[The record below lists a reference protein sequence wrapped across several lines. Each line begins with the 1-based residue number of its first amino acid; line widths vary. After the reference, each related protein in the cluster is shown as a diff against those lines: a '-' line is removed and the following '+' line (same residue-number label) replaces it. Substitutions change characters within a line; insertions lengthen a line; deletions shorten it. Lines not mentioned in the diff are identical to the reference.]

1 MNNYEKNLQ
10 TLIGKVEGSIDM
22 GWDEVCDY
30 IGADVHPDSL
40 RKAFATTEYG
50 GYSVAKYLMDKT
62 ANELTEDMI
71 ASLEKKK
78 VEEYKERVRLQDAR
92 REYNKELRAEARYES
107 LREILQE
114 AIYNGEVLFP
124 SNSKFGEKHLKIKDK
139 MPKSAILMLS
149 DWHYGAICDSQ
160 WNYYDTSVAKERA
173 EQIINKT
180 IKYILKMGITDL
192 VVEIN
197 GDMVEGAINVGNRVA
212 SEESVVEQIINVSK
226 LLAKCISTLKPYVQ
240 SLKVVT
246 TLGNHGR
253 LTARK
258 KDQADERENFEMLIP
273 EFLRLTLDD
282 DIQIITSQG
291 LDFVKYEFGDKVIC
305 LSHGHHDKVNSVLEN
320 MVKVYKVIPTEI
332 HLGHYHHASDLNDSD
347 IHIVVNGGL
356 KGIDDFGL
364 KAMRCTT
371 KPSQNLIIYG
381 EDRMV
386 VELVVD

>member
-10 TLIGKVEGSIDM
+10 TLIGKVEGSVDM
-22 GWDEVCDY
+22 DWSEVCDY
-30 IGADVHPDSL
+30 IGVDVHPDSL

-50 GYSVAKYLMDKT
+50 GYNVAKYLMDKT
-62 ANELTEDMI
+62 ANELTEDML

-92 REYNKELRAEARYES
+92 REYNKELRAEARYEA
-107 LREILQE
+107 LRETLQE
-114 AIYNGEVLFP
+114 TLHNGESLFA
-124 SNSKFGEKHLKIKDK
+124 SNSKFGEKHLRIEDK
-139 MPKSAILMLS
+139 TPKSAILMLS

-180 IKYILKMGITDL
+180 IKYILNMGITDL

-226 LLAKCISTLKPYVQ
+226 LLAKCISTLKPYVK

-273 EFLRLTLDD
+273 EFLRLTLGD
-282 DIQIITSQG
+282 DIPIITSQG
-291 LDFVKYEFGDKVIC
+291 LDFVKYEFDDKIIC
-305 LSHGHHDKVNSVLEN
+305 LSHGHHDKATSAIDN
-320 MVKVYKVIPTEI
+320 MIRVYKVVPDEI
-332 HLGHYHHASDLNDSD
+332 HLGHWHHMSDLNDSN
-347 IHIVVNGGL
+347 IHVVVNGSI
-356 KGIDDFGL
+356 KGVDDFGL
-364 KAMRCTT
+364 KATRCTT
-371 KPSQNLIIYG
+371 QPSQNLIVYG
-381 EDRMV
+381 KDRMMI
-386 VELVVD
+386 ELIVD